1 MELPSA
7 VAIFI
12 QEVADVEDGAAD
24 DVGVDDESHKQDRHH
39 HKINIG
45 FQTRFS
51 R

>member
-1 MELPSA
+1 M
-7 VAIFI
+7 AIFI

>member
-1 MELPSA
+1 M
-7 VAIFI
+7 AIFI
-12 QEVADVEDGAAD
+12 QEVADDVEDGAAD